1 MKFETWLGWVGAIHF
16 VRNHFVDFNGHFV
29 EIGAIGK
36 RAARPILHRFWLLSL
51 LSIFPF
57 FDYSD
62 LQSTFPALPNFRAMN
77 SLSVQVS
84 LAFQHSLGKRRGYER
99 FTFCQHC

>member
-57 FDYSD
+57 
-62 LQSTFPALPNFRAMN
+62 LIIQTFKVRFL
-77 SLSVQVS
+77 LSPIS
-84 LAFQHSLGKRRGYER
+84 GL
-99 FTFCQHC
+99 